1 MLIKLLKWYQ
11 GYLLIWFH
19 GFAPERFLNL
29 CRNKNIFLWG
39 LHQTDDGYECYI
51 SLKGFL
57 QIRPIARKTKTR
69 PVIRRRIGF
78 PFYFQ
83 KYKKRKA
90 LLLGIVTGCFMIYIM
105 SLFIWNISIE
115 GQSYYTEEAMLAYL
129 KEQGVFCGVL
139 KNKISCQDIEEK
151 IRLTY
156 PDIGWVSV
164 EMEGTSLNLRL
175 VETNMPV
182 PYETID
188 TPSHLIAS
196 HKGKIVSIMTR
207 SGTPMVKKG
216 DDVEK
221 GDILVSGVLEILDD
235 NKEVKAKE
243 AVVADAD
250 IRLQTEYQYED
261 MMELETQKEKY
272 TGKIHDI
279 YGISLLGKKIFIYR
293 PFNTLKTDRK
303 YDIIVNDVDVKVNRS
318 FYLPISF
325 CKKEYREYEWEQ
337 KIYTEEEAKAILEKR
352 FQTYID
358 KLEKQEVVIKENNV
372 KTTVAN
378 GKMIAKGS
386 LVVEEPV
393 TEYQTVKEDEWR
405 LTITDELDGN
415 DN

>member
-11 GYLLIWFH
+11 GYLLISFR

-29 CRNKNIFLWG
+29 CRNKNIFLWD
-39 LHQTDDGYECYI
+39 LHQIDDGYECYI

-90 LLLGIVTGCFMIYIM
+90 LLLGIVIGCLMVYIM

-139 KNKISCQDIEEK
+139 KSKISCQDIEEK
-151 IRLTY
+151 IRLSY

-164 EMEGTSLNLRL
+164 EMEGTSLNLKL

-196 HKGKIVSIMTR
+196 HKGTIVSIITR
-207 SGTPMVKKG
+207 TGTPLVKKG
-216 DDVEK
+216 DEVEK

-235 NKEVKAKE
+235 NMEVKTKE

-261 MMELETQKEKY
+261 VLELETQKEKY
-272 TGKIHDI
+272 TGKIHDM
-279 YGISLLGKKIFIYR
+279 YGISLLGKKIFIYL
-293 PFNTLKTDRK
+293 PFNTLKTDKK
-303 YDIIVNDVDVKVNRS
+303 YDIIVNDITIKVNRS
-318 FYLPISF
+318 FYLPVSF
-325 CKKEYREYEWEQ
+325 CKKEYREYELEQ
-337 KIYTEEEAKAILEKR
+337 KIYTKEEAKAILEKR

-358 KLEKQEVVIKENNV
+358 KLTEQEVIIKQNNV
-372 KTTVAN
+372 KTTVVN
-378 GKMIAKGS
+378 GQMIAKGS
-386 LVVEEPV
+386 LIVEEPV

-405 LTITDELDGN
+405 LTKTDELDGN

>member
-11 GYLLIWFH
+11 GYLLIYFQ

-29 CRNKNIFLWG
+29 CRNKDIFLWG
-39 LHQTDDGYECYI
+39 LHQTEEGYQCYI

-90 LLLGIVTGCFMIYIM
+90 FLFGVAAGCLMLYMM

-115 GQSYYTEEAMLAYL
+115 GQSYYTKEAILTYL
-129 KEQGVFCGVL
+129 REQGVYCGVL
-139 KNKISCQDIEEK
+139 KSKISCQDIEEN
-151 IRLTY
+151 IRLAY

-164 EMEGTSLNLRL
+164 EMEGTSLNLKL
-175 VETNMPV
+175 VETNMPI

-196 HKGKIVSIMTR
+196 HKGKIISIITR
-207 SGTPMVKKG
+207 SGTPLVKKG
-216 DDVEK
+216 DEVEK

-235 NKEVKAKE
+235 NKEIKNKE

-250 IRLQTEYQYED
+250 IRLQTEYQYKD
-261 MMELETQKEKY
+261 MLKLNTQKEKY
-272 TGKIHDI
+272 TGKVHNI
-279 YGISLLGKKIFIYR
+279 YGISVLGKKIFIYQ

-303 YDIIVNDVDVKVNRS
+303 YDIIVNDVNVKINSS

-325 CKKEYREYEWEQ
+325 CKKEYREYEWE
-337 KIYTEEEAKAILEKR
+337 KKTYTEEEAKAVLEKR
-352 FQTYID
+352 FQTYIN
-358 KLEKQEVVIKENNV
+358 KLEEQEVSIKENNV
-372 KTTVAN
+372 KTTIVN
-378 GKMIAKGS
+378 GTMIAEGS
-386 LVVEEPV
+386 LVVEENV
-393 TEYQTVKEDEWR
+393 TEYQTIKEDEWR
-405 LTITDELDGN
+405 LMKTDEFDGN